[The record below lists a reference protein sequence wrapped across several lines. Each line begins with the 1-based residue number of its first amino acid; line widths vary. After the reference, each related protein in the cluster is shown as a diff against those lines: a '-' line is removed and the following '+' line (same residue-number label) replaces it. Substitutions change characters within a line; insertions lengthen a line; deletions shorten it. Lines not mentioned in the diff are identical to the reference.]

1 MSAQQRKYPRL
12 DRPRT
17 RWEYVVEKPHI
28 GMTLGKFLALRL
40 RWADEAKAAELVAE
54 NRVVVIPSPIGSI
67 PKGVDDGA
75 GM

>member
-1 MSAQQRKYPRL
+1 M
-12 DRPRT
+12 
-17 RWEYVVEKPHI
+17 VEKPHI